1 MLVQKNLWKLVVLPL
16 LAAGLFAME
25 SRPVMA
31 QTFGNESIHQ
41 LEEQVRQLTGKVEE
55 LNFMVLQ
62 MQTQMDE
69 LRNHTAPAQP
79 ADKPAPVAVPPQNTA
94 PAPAT
99 PPQAPSS
106 VRFDAQGKVLDEGN
120 PVPEGGNTLG
130 AVPQIDNPD
139 ELYNMGYQHLLA
151 GDYRAAETVFRNFI
165 DRFPQNMRVADAT
178 FWLGEALYGQKLY
191 REAGEVYLN
200 VQKNYQGGGHGP
212 ENLLKLAMSMAR
224 LGEKDLACQTL
235 AKMEEQYPNAD
246 PALLVRLKDERGRN
260 KCP

>member
-1 MLVQKNLWKLVVLPL
+1 MKILVQKNPGKFVVLSL
-16 LAAGLFAME
+16 LAMGLMVME
-25 SRPVMA
+25 GRPATA
-31 QTFGNESIHQ
+31 QTFGSESVHQ

-69 LRNHTAPAQP
+69 LRSDHISAQP
-79 ADKPAPVAVPPQNTA
+79 AAGVAAAVQPSQGQSNVIAESKP
-94 PAPAT
+94 
-99 PPQAPSS
+99 
-106 VRFDAQGKVLDEGN
+106 
-120 PVPEGGNTLG
+120 PVPEGGNTLES
-130 AVPQIDNPD
+130 VPSTENAD
-139 ELYNMGYQHLLA
+139 EFYNMGYQHLLA

-224 LGEKDLACQTL
+224 LGEKDLSCQTL
-235 AKMEEQYPNAD
+235 AKVGEQYPNAD
-246 PALLVRLKDERGRN
+246 PALLVRLKDERSRN
-260 KCP
+260 KCL